1 MGAAEWQCLHARAL
15 VCVCVCVSVLMCVL
29 IAGGSAA
36 INI

>member
-1 MGAAEWQCLHARAL
+1 MQPSGN
-15 VCVCVCVSVLMCVL
+15 VCVCLCVLVCLDDVL

>member
-1 MGAAEWQCLHARAL
+1 MS
-15 VCVCVCVSVLMCVL
+15 VCVSVYLCVPVCLDDVL